1 MWWWILTVLF
11 FLISVG
17 VSTLVYFS
25 LRRINQYEGLIIEFQ
40 NIIEFATTKM
50 KQVDANGHYESDDE
64 TGFFFQ
70 QLKELQELLNG
81 IFENEETEENS
92 DAQKEKDK
100 VDNLKQKFE
109 ELFA

>member
-1 MWWWILTVLF
+1 MWWLLTILF
-11 FLISVG
+11 FLISVA
-17 VSTLVYFS
+17 STALVYFS

-50 KQVDANGHYESDDE
+50 KQVDARGHYESDDE

-81 IFENEETEENS
+81 IFENDETEENS
-92 DAQKEKDK
+92 GAEKTG
-100 VDNLKQKFE
+100 
-109 ELFA
+109 